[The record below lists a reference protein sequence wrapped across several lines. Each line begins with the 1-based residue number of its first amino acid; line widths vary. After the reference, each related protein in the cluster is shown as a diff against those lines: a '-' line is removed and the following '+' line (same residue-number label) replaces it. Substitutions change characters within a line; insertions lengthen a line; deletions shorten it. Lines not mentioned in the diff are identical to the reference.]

1 MTPVVAVGEVGV
13 KVVVLKAVVVVVVV
27 VTEVTVV
34 NVVVEV
40 VVVVVVLSAVST
52 PRHPGWW
59 QMVLLGCQARVRGHS
74 SMWARNLDTHCLRDL
89 CRV

>member
-27 VTEVTVV
+27 LTEVTVV

-52 PRHPGWW
+52 SRHPGWW

-74 SMWARNLDTHCLRDL
+74 GTWRRHTLLSRS
-89 CRV
+89 V

>member
-13 KVVVLKAVVVVVVV
+13 KIVVLKAVVVVVVV

-34 NVVVEV
+34 NVVVE

-74 SMWARNLDTHCLRDL
+74 GTWRRHTLLSRS
-89 CRV
+89 V